1 MGKPKPRPATKG
13 AGKGK
18 STATQRGSNTAS
30 RLASARRTRLPQQGR
45 AGRPGPKQQAAPKLQ
60 GWARG
65 QPQESPAHSQ
75 SGGGNAAAPPP
86 PPPPPTAPPAA
97 SPRSAPPA
105 APVSRVAGRAHMTGV
120 SCTSQRASRAARR
133 ELGARQEP
141 RQGEEASSGR
151 AGSVTGELGAL
162 GDEAVA
168 AGRVGENA
176 AVGTVLGADVVPR
189 RAAGLVLEGAVAA
202 AATAAETVADPVFA
216 GGSAAAVGGG
226 STSHAAAPR
235 AAQKEAE
242 EPSPGVD
249 QEQTAEAVLSASPAP
264 VTAAVL
270 AAVVSAAAGEQGA
283 APSEVDAT
291 PVPAS
296 AGTRVPAA
304 AANRQERGQAE
315 GEFLGPANGASSG
328 AALAVSKKKLR
339 AQPAPRRP
347 GAGLGPGSPGPL
359 LGWLLQGQSPSE
371 RAHRSSS
378 VSQREVREEAEAGSR
393 PPGISRDASAPNVTP
408 ATAVHAEAPNTTNAV
423 AHNTRHATGRAA
435 ITWGPPRRGRTPW
448 LPAGRGATGVVARAP
463 TSAGRTQRGGGAR
476 GARGGRGG
484 RALVGGSE
492 IPVQVGT
499 WRERHDR
506 PEAGAALTNEEEAAG
521 SEDNGG
527 DPEFMCGD
535 EAESEEVSLEEE
547 TGVDRNAPNTRGRG
561 SRGDGQNQQAVGDT
575 GGAMD
580 ATDVFSP
587 TDMAKDEAIW
597 QEAGG
602 WDMQQLQRSD
612 QPFLVRRLPPQI
624 LDKYSLCLL
633 APLLRLEKFP
643 TCLGTRGIPGFSH
656 GGTHP
661 TEAAEPANGLP
672 PEPGDTAPLPRVGPT
687 AT

>member
-1 MGKPKPRPATKG
+1 M
-13 AGKGK
+13 
-18 STATQRGSNTAS
+18 
-30 RLASARRTRLPQQGR
+30 
-45 AGRPGPKQQAAPKLQ
+45 
-60 GWARG
+60 
-65 QPQESPAHSQ
+65 
-75 SGGGNAAAPPP
+75 
-86 PPPPPTAPPAA
+86 
-97 SPRSAPPA
+97 
-105 APVSRVAGRAHMTGV
+105 
-120 SCTSQRASRAARR
+120 
-133 ELGARQEP
+133 
-141 RQGEEASSGR
+141 
-151 AGSVTGELGAL
+151 TGELGAL

-168 AGRVGENA
+168 VGRVGENA
-176 AVGTVLGADVVPR
+176 AVGTMLGVAVVPR
-189 RAAGLVLEGAVAA
+189 RAAGLVLEGDAAA

-270 AAVVSAAAGEQGA
+270 AALVSAAAGEQGA
-283 APSEVDAT
+283 APSEVDVM
-291 PVPAS
+291 PVAAN

-304 AANRQERGQAE
+304 AANRQGRGQAE
-315 GEFLGPANGASSG
+315 GEFLGPANGASAG
-328 AALAVSKKKLR
+328 AAR
-339 AQPAPRRP
+339 AGNRH
-347 GAGLGPGSPGPL
+347 L
-359 LGWLLQGQSPSE
+359 SE
-371 RAHRSSS
+371 RI
-378 VSQREVREEAEAGSR
+378 G
-393 PPGISRDASAPNVTP
+393 
-408 ATAVHAEAPNTTNAV
+408 
-423 AHNTRHATGRAA
+423 RH
-435 ITWGPPRRGRTPW
+435 
-448 LPAGRGATGVVARAP
+448 
-463 TSAGRTQRGGGAR
+463 
-476 GARGGRGG
+476 
-484 RALVGGSE
+484 
-492 IPVQVGT
+492 
-499 WRERHDR
+499 R
-506 PEAGAALTNEEEAAG
+506 PEAGAAPTNEEDAAG

-575 GGAMD
+575 GGATD

-643 TCLGTRGIPGFSH
+643 SCLGTRGIPGFSH

-687 AT
+687 TT

>member
-1 MGKPKPRPATKG
+1 MGQYKKEAYIYGRYNNTPGHEYTAMGKPKPRPATKG

-30 RLASARRTRLPQQGR
+30 RLASARRTWLPQQGQ

-60 GWARG
+60 GRARG

-86 PPPPPTAPPAA
+86 PPLPPTAPPAA

-105 APVSRVAGRAHMTGV
+105 APVSRVAGQAHMTGV

-141 RQGEEASSGR
+141 RQGEEAGSER

-176 AVGTVLGADVVPR
+176 AVGTVLGAAVVPR
-189 RAAGLVLEGAVAA
+189 RAAGLVLEGAAAA

-283 APSEVDAT
+283 APSNVDAT
-291 PVPAS
+291 PVAAS

-328 AALAVSKKKLR
+328 AARAVSKKKLR

-359 LGWLLQGQSPSE
+359 LGWLLQGQPPSE

-378 VSQREVREEAEAGSR
+378 VSQRE
-393 PPGISRDASAPNVTP
+393 
-408 ATAVHAEAPNTTNAV
+408 
-423 AHNTRHATGRAA
+423 
-435 ITWGPPRRGRTPW
+435 
-448 LPAGRGATGVVARAP
+448 
-463 TSAGRTQRGGGAR
+463 
-476 GARGGRGG
+476 
-484 RALVGGSE
+484 
-492 IPVQVGT
+492 IPVRVGT

-506 PEAGAALTNEEEAAG
+506 PVAGAAPTNEEEAAG

-527 DPEFMCGD
+527 DP
-535 EAESEEVSLEEE
+535 
-547 TGVDRNAPNTRGRG
+547 
-561 SRGDGQNQQAVGDT
+561 
-575 GGAMD
+575 
-580 ATDVFSP
+580 
-587 TDMAKDEAIW
+587 
-597 QEAGG
+597 
-602 WDMQQLQRSD
+602 
-612 QPFLVRRLPPQI
+612 
-624 LDKYSLCLL
+624 
-633 APLLRLEKFP
+633 
-643 TCLGTRGIPGFSH
+643 
-656 GGTHP
+656 
-661 TEAAEPANGLP
+661 
-672 PEPGDTAPLPRVGPT
+672 
-687 AT
+687 